1 LLTTFKWN
9 HYFETGLPEVDAQ
22 HRHLVSL
29 LNQLGNEVDSS
40 TPEHID
46 QTLMALADYTVYH
59 FGCEERLMEQYGVAA
74 EHQDVHRRAHERFV
88 AQVNNWLT
96 TRHEAGQLS
105 LSQLVAY
112 LANWLIFHI
121 LGDDQSLGRQIAAI
135 RAGVAPAAAFATDR
149 AAEDPRTDILLDSL
163 RRLYGGLLE
172 RNERL
177 LNAYQ
182 DLKRE
187 HGDLEHARD
196 ALAALNA
203 TLEQRVAERTDQ
215 LQAANQRL
223 REEQDR
229 LIVSERAAAV
239 GQLAAGFAH
248 EINTPVGIAV
258 GTVSQLQQ
266 TVATVRRLLSADEVR
281 EEELV
286 AQLDLLDEATAMA
299 MGNLRR
305 AAGLVQ
311 AFKRSSIDQISEQA
325 KVFSLR
331 DVIDDDLLTLRG
343 PIKQSGA
350 DIVVDCPA
358 NLQIVGIPGLY
369 DQLITNLTLNAVQ
382 HGFATGGQNGHIRI
396 AAGID
401 QGRLKIEVADNGR
414 GMAPDE
420 AGHIFQPFFTTN
432 RSKGGTGLGLYICH
446 DIATN
451 RLGGSIACETG
462 PGKGTTFRIDVPVG
476 PESGSSQEH

>member
-1 LLTTFKWN
+1 MLTTFKWN
-9 HYFETGLPEVDAQ
+9 HYFETGLPDVDAQ
-22 HRHLVSL
+22 HRHLVGL

-46 QTLMALADYTVYH
+46 QTLTALADYTVYH

-74 EHQDVHRRAHERFV
+74 EHQEVHRHAHQRFV
-88 AQVNNWLT
+88 AQVNNWLA

-121 LGDDQSLGRQIAAI
+121 LGDDQSLGRQITAI
-135 RAGVAPAAAFATDR
+135 RRGETPAAAFAADR
-149 AAEDPRTDILLDSL
+149 ASEDPRTDILLDSL

-177 LNAYQ
+177 LHAYD

-187 HGDLEHARD
+187 HADLEHARD
-196 ALAALNA
+196 ELAALNA
-203 TLEQRVAERTDQ
+203 TLEQRVVERTDQ
-215 LQAANQRL
+215 LRAANERL

-258 GTVSQLQQ
+258 GTVSQFQE
-266 TVATVRRLLSADEVR
+266 TVATIRRLLGAEEVR

-286 AQLDLLDEATAMA
+286 AQLDLLDEATGMA

-325 KVFSLR
+325 KTFRLR
-331 DVIDDDLLTLRG
+331 NVIEDDLLTLRG
-343 PIKQSGA
+343 PIKQAGA
-350 DIVVDCPA
+350 DIVVECPA
-358 NLQIVGIPGLY
+358 DLEIEGIPGLY
-369 DQLITNLTLNAVQ
+369 DQLITNLTLNALQ
-382 HGFATGGQNGHIRI
+382 HGLAAGGPNGRIRI
-396 AAGID
+396 AASVD
-401 QGRLKIEVADNGR
+401 NDRLKLELADNGR
-414 GMAPDE
+414 GMTPDE
-420 AGHIFQPFFTTN
+420 AAHVFQPFFTTN

-446 DIATN
+446 DIATH
-451 RLGGSIACETG
+451 RLGGSIECETG
-462 PGKGTTFRIDVPVG
+462 PGKGTKFRIEVPIG
-476 PESGSSQEH
+476 PIVRAADSR